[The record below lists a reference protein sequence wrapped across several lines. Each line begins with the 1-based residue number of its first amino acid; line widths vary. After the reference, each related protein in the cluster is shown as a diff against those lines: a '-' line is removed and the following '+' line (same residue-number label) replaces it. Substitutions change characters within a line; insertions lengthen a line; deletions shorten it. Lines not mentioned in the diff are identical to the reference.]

1 MISGTIFLHGTQE
14 GVIMTKNEI
23 CALTV
28 AVKAFKIARESIVSA
43 LDYDGLRQM
52 ARIGLSDVVPY
63 FVGSKSLADENDQA
77 IICIVKQ
84 YKSMWEKRG
93 RDFTSTFLF
102 EWFITLMA
110 AHQQVK
116 EVPALFNTYFD
127 MIMSEWGS
135 CMSRLAKEF
144 EGVDGET
151 EDVLSIQ
158 SEITLPSRAP
168 FLGMGFLCGSR
179 IFSDK

>member
-1 MISGTIFLHGTQE
+1 MICGTIFLHGTQE

-23 CALTV
+23 YALTV

-63 FVGSKSLADENDQA
+63 FVGTKSLSDENDQA

-116 EVPALFNTYFD
+116 EVPTLFNTYFD
-127 MIMSEWGS
+127 MIMSEWDS
-135 CMSRLAKEF
+135 CVSRLAKEC
-144 EGVDGET
+144 EGVDGEA

-168 FLGMGFLCGSR
+168 FLGMGLLCGSR
-179 IFSDK
+179 IFSAK

>member
-28 AVKAFKIARESIVSA
+28 AAKAFKIARESIVSA

-63 FVGSKSLADENDQA
+63 FVGTKSLADENDQA
-77 IICIVKQ
+77 IISIVKK

-102 EWFITLMA
+102 KWFITLMA

-116 EVPALFNTYFD
+116 EVPALFNTYLD
-127 MIMSEWGS
+127 MIMSEWDS

-144 EGVDGET
+144 EGLDVET

-158 SEITLPSRAP
+158 SEITLSSRAP
-168 FLGMGFLCGSR
+168 FGGMGMLCGIR
-179 IFSDK
+179 IFSAK